1 MSVEGRRGKRALASE
16 RALAPGHFCGV
27 RGFQLFIVNFLY
39 ADSKIIPL
47 LSWWKPNIQ
56 KIIMKLL
63 YFFSLLNQT
72 YPNSMQ
78 NNMYG
83 QPSTMTLWQYK
94 AVSFL
99 REPSRALHLIEPAT
113 KSVVSCLLVYQ
124 PDDLM
129 YHHTHTSSI
138 QAGSHGGSLQQVRT
152 VPGTVSERGPEGNE
166 QVT

>member
-83 QPSTMTLWQYK
+83 QPSTMTL
-94 AVSFL
+94 
-99 REPSRALHLIEPAT
+99 
-113 KSVVSCLLVYQ
+113 
-124 PDDLM
+124 
-129 YHHTHTSSI
+129 
-138 QAGSHGGSLQQVRT
+138 
-152 VPGTVSERGPEGNE
+152 
-166 QVT
+166 